1 MHAIANGDHTILDV
15 FDIFAD
21 VKMTIWALQK
31 QKPSQLPTHEFET
44 KLGGLKMS
52 NSLPFS
58 YKIYVRRVG

>member
-52 NSLPFS
+52 N
-58 YKIYVRRVG
+58 